1 MKFQKG
7 QSGNPAGRPIG
18 TMTWDVKFR
27 KAVFDTA
34 EEMGRRIQ
42 VAREKETGIKQD
54 RYSPME
60 TFLMGLISTAAT
72 KEPGNLLR
80 TLANMLPKEI
90 RGDIDLHGMWREVT
104 VIVAGMD
111 RVTMPT
117 APVPVLIEAGDNGG
131 NGGNGSRD
139 ETEGNRIA

>member
-1 MKFQKG
+1 M
-7 QSGNPAGRPIG
+7 S
-18 TMTWDVKFR
+18 WDVRFR

-34 EEMGRRIQ
+34 EELGLKLQ
-42 VAREKETGIKQD
+42 EEREKKTGEKAD
-54 RYSPME
+54 RSRAMH
-60 TFLMGLISTAAT
+60 TFLFSLMAKAAN
-72 KEPGNLLR
+72 KEAGNLLR

-111 RVTMPT
+111 RVTMPM
-117 APVPVLIEAGDNGG
+117 APAPALIEAGDNGG
-131 NGGNGSRD
+131 NGGNGSHD